1 MQLAVVEFSRNVLG
15 WQGKC
20 LLVLNSHWNVPGACW
35 TVGAMEA
42 RLGFPVSHS
51 YREGKLF
58 TMVSTENTLPSSRG
72 TTSHW
77 RREHGE
83 PPASALALSGDA
95 HTPVTMAVNPELAHG
110 KETNLA
116 SVSLCKYYELGLCVD

>member
-1 MQLAVVEFSRNVLG
+1 MGTPFSMEFHLLSLYLEGVCLGMQLAVVEFSRNVLG

-51 YREGKLF
+51 HREGKLLN
-58 TMVSTENTLPSSRG
+58 VSTENT
-72 TTSHW
+72 
-77 RREHGE
+77 
-83 PPASALALSGDA
+83 ALLQGN
-95 HTPVTMAVNPELAHG
+95 H
-110 KETNLA
+110 
-116 SVSLCKYYELGLCVD
+116 